1 MNALEDVLA
10 RYRNGS
16 AVSDQEANR
25 LLEEDGTGVDLAEWR
40 RLRAK
45 ATVWSGDA
53 TIDDTGDFEAEQQ
66 AVAGL
71 RLVFEEF
78 GIETRAEYHEFR
90 REIDF
95 DHPFKE
101 ANRTL
106 VENVT
111 PWSGRSAGAVDFEE
125 EGSILDQLSAGD
137 GEFDPDALFEGEPPL
152 DMDKEDV

>member
-16 AVSDQEANR
+16 AVSSREANR

-45 ATVWSGDA
+45 AAVWSGDA
-53 TIDDTGDFEAEQQ
+53 TINDAGDFEAEQQ

-78 GIETRAEYHEFR
+78 GIETSGEYHEFR

-101 ANRTL
+101 ADRTL

-111 PWSGRSAGAVDFEE
+111 PWAGRSAGAVDFEE
-125 EGSILDQLSAGD
+125 EGSILDQLPLGESKLDREDIPLGGPSA
-137 GEFDPDALFEGEPPL
+137 
-152 DMDKEDV
+152 DMEKEDV

>member
-1 MNALEDVLA
+1 MNPLEDVLA

-16 AVSDQEANR
+16 AVSKEEANR

-53 TIDDTGDFEAEQQ
+53 TITDAGDFEAEQQ

-78 GIETRAEYHEFR
+78 GIETRREYHEFR

-101 ANRTL
+101 AKRTL

-111 PWSGRSAGAVDFEE
+111 PWSGRSAGAVEFEE
-125 EGSILDQLSAGD
+125 EGSILDELPLGESELDPEDIPLGGPSADTG
-137 GEFDPDALFEGEPPL
+137 
-152 DMDKEDV
+152 KEDV